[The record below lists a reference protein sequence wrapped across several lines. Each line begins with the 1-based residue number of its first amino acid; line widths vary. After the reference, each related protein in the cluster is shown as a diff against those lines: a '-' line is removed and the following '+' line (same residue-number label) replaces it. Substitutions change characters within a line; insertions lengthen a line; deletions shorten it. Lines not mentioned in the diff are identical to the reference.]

1 MTDKGLNMD
10 TLEQVQGGTQPC
22 MDLVV
27 HKKNVDSKDIRHMEE
42 GLRKIGGDIGG
53 HLGGGSK
60 EEGLF

>member
-22 MDLVV
+22 IDLMVRM
-27 HKKNVDSKDIRHMEE
+27 KNTDSKDIRHMEAN
-42 GLRKIGGDIGG
+42 LRKIGGDIGG
-53 HLGGGSK
+53 HLGGSK

>member
-22 MDLVV
+22 IDLVAY
-27 HKKNVDSKDIRHMEE
+27 KKNVDSKDIRHMEAD
-42 GLRKIGGDIGG
+42 LRKIGGDLGG

-60 EEGLF
+60 EDRYI